1 LGKEGGKVIKQY
13 VTFICDNCGEEY
25 LINDTMEAPPQWLII
40 KCSIVNTEGYINDE
54 ERDQI
59 DHFCSV
65 KCAIQFTENIAFRNG
80 WPCLTNLP
88 IRYPILKEHR
98 RPRMGKP
105 RSSNAISYGLMAKS
119 VAARPADALVGVP
132 CRVASDFRGS

>member
-65 KCAIQFTENIAFRNG
+65 KCAIQFTENIAFQERLALSDQSANQVPDTEGTPPTANG
-80 WPCLTNLP
+80 ET
-88 IRYPILKEHR
+88 EEQ
-98 RPRMGKP
+98 
-105 RSSNAISYGLMAKS
+105 
-119 VAARPADALVGVP
+119 
-132 CRVASDFRGS
+132 